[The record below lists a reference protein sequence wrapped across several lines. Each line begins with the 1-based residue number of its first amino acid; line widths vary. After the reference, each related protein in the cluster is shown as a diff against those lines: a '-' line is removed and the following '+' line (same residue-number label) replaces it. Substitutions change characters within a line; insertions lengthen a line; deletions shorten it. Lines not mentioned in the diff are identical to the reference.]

1 MAQKRRRSRSI
12 LTLIALGLIA
22 AAMAYAFW
30 PKPALVDLGSV
41 GRGPL
46 MVTID
51 EEGRTRVRDITLV
64 TAPTTGTLERIALQS
79 GDAISKGQR
88 IAGITPAMP
97 GMADEA
103 IVAPAAGQ
111 VLQIYQAGGA
121 MVVAGSPI
129 LEIGDIKSDLEVVV
143 DLLSSDAV
151 SVEAGASVLLGGW
164 GGGTTLEGIVTR
176 IDPVATTRI
185 SALGVQEQ
193 RVDVT
198 IDFTGPAED
207 RAGLG
212 HGYRLEARI
221 VQWSDD
227 AALLAPASALFR
239 ENGAWSVFR
248 VDQGVAY
255 LTAVDVGHSDGIKTE
270 ILSGLS
276 EGDVVVLYP
285 SSSLV
290 DGGAVAERVAE

>member
-1 MAQKRRRSRSI
+1 MAQKRRRSRNF
-12 LTLIALGLIA
+12 LTLVAIALIA
-22 AAMAYAFW
+22 AAMAYSFW
-30 PKPALVDLGSV
+30 PKPALVDLGAV

-51 EEGRTRVRDITLV
+51 EEGQTRVRDITLV
-64 TAPTTGTLERIALQS
+64 SAPTTGALELIALRS
-79 GDAISKGQR
+79 GDAIDKGQR
-88 IAGITPAMP
+88 IGGISSAVP
-97 GMADEA
+97 GMLEEV
-103 IVAPAAGQ
+103 IVAPADGQ

-129 LEIGDIKSDLEVVV
+129 LEIGDIQSDLEVVV
-143 DLLSSDAV
+143 DLLSSDVVAIEV
-151 SVEAGASVLLGGW
+151 GAPVLLGGW
-164 GGGTTLEGIVTR
+164 GGGTTLEGVVAR

-198 IDFTGPAED
+198 IDFTGPSEE
-207 RAGLG
+207 RQGLG
-212 HGYRLEARI
+212 HGFRLEARI
-221 VQWSDD
+221 VQWSED

-239 ENGAWSVFR
+239 ENGVWSVFR
-248 VDQGVAY
+248 VAEGIARLSPVE
-255 LTAVDVGHSDGIKTE
+255 VGHSDGIHTE
-270 ILSGLS
+270 ILSGLG

-290 DGGAVAERVAE
+290 DGGAVAERAAE

>member
-1 MAQKRRRSRSI
+1 MAQKRRRSRNF
-12 LTLIALGLIA
+12 LTLVAIALIA
-22 AAMAYAFW
+22 AAMAYSFW
-30 PKPALVDLGSV
+30 PKPALVDLGAV

-51 EEGRTRVRDITLV
+51 EEGQTRVRDITLV
-64 TAPTTGTLERIALQS
+64 SAPTTGALELIALRS
-79 GDAISKGQR
+79 GDAIDKGQR
-88 IAGITPAMP
+88 IGGISSAVP
-97 GMADEA
+97 GMLEEV
-103 IVAPAAGQ
+103 IVAPADGQ

-129 LEIGDIKSDLEVVV
+129 LEIGDIQSDLEVVV
-143 DLLSSDAV
+143 DLLSSDVVAI
-151 SVEAGASVLLGGW
+151 EAGAPVLLGGW
-164 GGGTTLEGIVTR
+164 GGRTTLEGVVAR

-198 IDFTGPAED
+198 IDFTGPSEE
-207 RAGLG
+207 RQGLG
-212 HGYRLEARI
+212 HGFRLEARI
-221 VQWSDD
+221 VQWSED

-239 ENGAWSVFR
+239 ENGVWSVFR
-248 VDQGVAY
+248 VAEGIAR
-255 LTAVDVGHSDGIKTE
+255 LTPVEVGHSDGIHTE
-270 ILSGLS
+270 ILSGLG

-290 DGGAVAERVAE
+290 DGGAVAERAAE

>member
-1 MAQKRRRSRSI
+1 MAQKRRRSRNF
-12 LTLIALGLIA
+12 LTLVAIALIA
-22 AAMAYAFW
+22 AAMTYAFW
-30 PKPALVDLGSV
+30 PKPALVDLGAV

-51 EEGRTRVRDITLV
+51 EEGQTRVRDITLV
-64 TAPTTGTLERIALQS
+64 SAPTTGAMERIELRS
-79 GDAISKGQR
+79 GDAIGKGQR
-88 IAGITPAMP
+88 IAGISPAVP
-97 GMADEA
+97 GMMEEV
-103 IVAPAAGQ
+103 IVAPADGQ

-129 LEIGDIKSDLEVVV
+129 LEIGNIQSDLEVVV

-151 SVEAGASVLLGGW
+151 SIEAGAPVLLGGW

-176 IDPVATTRI
+176 IDPVAITRI

-212 HGYRLEARI
+212 HGFRLEARI

-239 ENGAWSVFR
+239 ENGVWSVFR
-248 VDQGVAY
+248 VADGIAHLASVE
-255 LTAVDVGHSDGIKTE
+255 VGHSDGIHTE
-270 ILSGLS
+270 ILSGLN

-290 DGGAVAERVAE
+290 DGGAVAERAAE

>member
-1 MAQKRRRSRSI
+1 MAQKRRRSRNF
-12 LTLIALGLIA
+12 LTLVAIALIA

-30 PKPALVDLGSV
+30 PKPALVDLGAV

-51 EEGRTRVRDITLV
+51 EEGQTRVRDITLV
-64 TAPTTGTLERIALQS
+64 SAPTTGALELIALRS
-79 GDAISKGQR
+79 GDAIDKGQR
-88 IAGITPAMP
+88 IGGISSAVP
-97 GMADEA
+97 GMLEEV
-103 IVAPAAGQ
+103 IVAPADGQ

-129 LEIGDIKSDLEVVV
+129 LEIGDIQSDLEVVV
-143 DLLSSDAV
+143 DLLSSDVVAI
-151 SVEAGASVLLGGW
+151 EAGAPVLLGGW
-164 GGGTTLEGIVTR
+164 GGRTTLEGVVAR

-198 IDFTGPAED
+198 IDFTGPSEE
-207 RAGLG
+207 RQGLG
-212 HGYRLEARI
+212 HGFRLEARI

-239 ENGAWSVFR
+239 ENGVWSVFR
-248 VDQGVAY
+248 VAEGIAR
-255 LTAVDVGHSDGIKTE
+255 LTPVEVGHSDGIHTE
-270 ILSGLS
+270 ILSGLG

-290 DGGAVAERVAE
+290 DGGAVAERAAE

>member
-1 MAQKRRRSRSI
+1 LAQKRRRSRNF
-12 LTLIALGLIA
+12 LTLVAIALIA

-30 PKPALVDLGSV
+30 PKPALVDLGTV

-51 EEGRTRVRDITLV
+51 EEGQTRVRDITLV
-64 TAPTTGTLERIALQS
+64 SAPTTGSLERITLRS
-79 GDAISKGQR
+79 GDAIDKGQR
-88 IAGITPAMP
+88 IAAISPAVP
-97 GMADEA
+97 GMMEEV
-103 IVAPAAGQ
+103 IVAPADGQ

-121 MVVAGSPI
+121 MVVPGSPI
-129 LEIGDIKSDLEVVV
+129 LEIGNIRSDLEVVV

-151 SVEAGASVLLGGW
+151 SIEAGATVLLGGW
-164 GGGTTLEGIVTR
+164 GGGTTLEGIVAR

-198 IDFTGPAED
+198 IDFTGPSEE
-207 RAGLG
+207 RQGLG
-212 HGYRLEARI
+212 HGFRLEARI

-239 ENGAWSVFR
+239 ENGVWSVFR
-248 VDQGVAY
+248 VAEGIAY
-255 LTAVDVGHSDGIKTE
+255 LTPVEVGHSDGIHTE
-270 ILSGLS
+270 ILSGLG

-290 DGGAVAERVAE
+290 DGGAVAERAAE

>member
-1 MAQKRRRSRSI
+1 MAQKRRRSRNI
-12 LTLIALGLIA
+12 LTLIAIALIV

-51 EEGRTRVRDITLV
+51 EEGRTRVRDIYLV
-64 TAPTTGTLERIALQS
+64 TAPTTGNLERIALQS
-79 GDAISKGQR
+79 GDVISEGQR
-88 IAGITPAMP
+88 IAGITPALP
-97 GMADEA
+97 GMEEEA
-103 IVAPAAGQ
+103 IAAPADGQ
-111 VLQIYQAGGA
+111 VLQIYQAGGT

-129 LEIGDIKSDLEVVV
+129 LEIGDIRSDLEVVV

-151 SVEAGASVLLGGW
+151 SIAPGAAVLLGGW

-207 RAGLG
+207 REGLG

-248 VDQGVAY
+248 VDAGIAR
-255 LTAVDVGHSDGIKTE
+255 LAAVEVGHSDGIRTE
-270 ILSGLS
+270 ILGGLS

-290 DGGAVAERVAE
+290 DGGAVAERASE

>member
-1 MAQKRRRSRSI
+1 MAQKRRRSRRF
-12 LTLIALGLIA
+12 LTLIAIALIA
-22 AAMAYAFW
+22 AAMTYAFW
-30 PKPALVDLGSV
+30 PKPALVDLGTV

-51 EEGRTRVRDITLV
+51 EEGQTRVRDITLV
-64 TAPTTGTLERIALQS
+64 SAPTTGALERITLRS
-79 GDAISKGQR
+79 GDAIGKGKR
-88 IAGITPAMP
+88 IAGISPAVP
-97 GMADEA
+97 GLAEEV
-103 IVAPAAGQ
+103 IVAPAEGQ

-129 LEIGDIKSDLEVVV
+129 LEIGDIQSDLEVVV

-151 SVEAGASVLLGGW
+151 SIEAGAAVLLGGW
-164 GGGTTLEGIVTR
+164 GGGTTLEGVVAR

-198 IDFTGPAED
+198 IDFTGPSEE
-207 RAGLG
+207 RQGLG
-212 HGYRLEARI
+212 HGFRLEARI

-239 ENGAWSVFR
+239 ETGVWSVFR
-248 VDQGVAY
+248 VTEGIAH
-255 LTAVDVGHSDGIKTE
+255 LTPVEVGHSDGIHTE
-270 ILSGLS
+270 ILSGLGD
-276 EGDVVVLYP
+276 GDVVVLYP

-290 DGGAVAERVAE
+290 DGGAVAERAAE